1 MVRPDSET
9 YRRGARRAPLV
20 TLALNVMVVAGK
32 LIGGLIADGLSVIFA
47 LLKNVLPD
55 FPLCNKSFNRSHS
68 SNYL

>member
-9 YRRGARRAPLV
+9 YRRGVRRAPLV

-55 FPLCNKSFNRSHS
+55 FPLCN
-68 SNYL
+68 